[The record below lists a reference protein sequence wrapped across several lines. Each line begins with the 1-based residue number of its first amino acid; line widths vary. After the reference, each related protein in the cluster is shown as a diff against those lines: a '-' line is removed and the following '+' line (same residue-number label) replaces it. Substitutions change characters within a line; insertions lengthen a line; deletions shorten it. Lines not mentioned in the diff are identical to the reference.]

1 MEKIISEQVKR
12 NIWRLETIITVA
24 TDWILVSNFFRVCP
38 QGLTFTETNIKGLQQ
53 INCLSLLRRLEHLS
67 ISSEGNPITSFT
79 LWKPYVLFRLAHF
92 SLRKINDVEVSSD
105 HTRLLLWTWTHKVVY
120 VSIVSTNCYVRSGL
134 FSSGAGRA
142 LVSSQSILVSTHAY
156 YSLSVYITDS
166 LLRYFLNVMWLE
178 PSSISSSY
186 IASV

>member
-1 MEKIISEQVKR
+1 MEKIISEHDKR
-12 NIWRLETIITVA
+12 NICQTIITMA

-38 QGLTFTETNIKGLQQ
+38 QGLTFAETNIKGLQQ

-92 SLRKINDVEVSSD
+92 SLRKINDVEVSLD

-120 VSIVSTNCYVRSGL
+120 VSIVSTNCGVRSGL

-166 LLRYFLNVMWLE
+166 LLRYFLNVMWFE

>member
-1 MEKIISEQVKR
+1 MTIR
-12 NIWRLETIITVA
+12 NHYNRGYWLNCV
-24 TDWILVSNFFRVCP
+24 FCGCP

-53 INCLSLLRRLEHLS
+53 TNCLSLLRRLEHLS

-120 VSIVSTNCYVRSGL
+120 VSIVGANCDARSGL

-142 LVSSQSILVSTHAY
+142 LVSSQYILVSTHAY
-156 YSLSVYITDS
+156 YSLSVWTYITDS
-166 LLRYFLNVMWLE
+166 LLRYFLNVMWFE